1 MPEPR
6 TTSESAPPGTDR
18 PLSQILL
25 FFCFTYVIA
34 VAIAIALPH
43 AGITP
48 LLSIAA
54 PVLGFAI
61 TTLVRKG
68 ADFDKARPRAQRP
81 TIEPRVDAIRGQ

>member
-6 TTSESAPPGTDR
+6 TTSESAPPRPDR
-18 PLSQILL
+18 PLRQILL
-25 FFCFTYVIA
+25 FLCFTYAIA
-34 VAIAIALPH
+34 VSIALALPH
-43 AGITP
+43 ADITP

-61 TTLVRKG
+61 TMLVRKG

-81 TIEPRVDAIRGQ
+81 TIEPRVEARQGQ